1 MLACHNQ
8 SMRGNGALNAGG
20 RCHNSVDYEVA
31 TPMILISCLLKGE
44 WVAGRVA
51 ERRREKEGGREASV
65 QAASVQ
71 AASAATRQP
80 APTRD
85 PINRLI
91 ITFLAAIGRSLSS
104 SSSSSSSSSFLLPDL
119 FRVDLDST
127 LPSK

>member
-65 QAASVQ
+65 QAAS
-71 AASAATRQP
+71 AATRQP

-104 SSSSSSSSSFLLPDL
+104 SSSSSSFLLPDL

>member
-1 MLACHNQ
+1 
-8 SMRGNGALNAGG
+8 
-20 RCHNSVDYEVA
+20 
-31 TPMILISCLLKGE
+31 MILISCLLKGE

-51 ERRREKEGGREASV
+51 ERRREKEGGRE
-65 QAASVQ
+65 ASVQ

-104 SSSSSSSSSFLLPDL
+104 SSSSSSSQIYFGSIWILLC
-119 FRVDLDST
+119 RVNNLDE
-127 LPSK
+127 LIE